1 MGFYKMSRVIGHRGA
16 KMEAPENTLASVRRA
31 KELGCT
37 WVEVDVM
44 LTKDK
49 VPVIHHDNTLERC
62 TNGQGNYF
70 LNVLRGTTCSDSHLR
85 PFLKVRLRT
94 RNVWTT

>member
-1 MGFYKMSRVIGHRGA
+1 MAYTP
-16 KMEAPENTLASVRRA
+16 KMEAPENTLSSVRRT
-31 KELGCT
+31 KESVCT

-49 VPVIHHDNTLERC
+49 DPVIHHDNTLERC

-70 LNVLRGTTCSDSHLR
+70 ECIRGTTCSDSHLR
-85 PFLKVRLRT
+85 PFLRLRLRT